1 MEANAKTEH
10 DKKIKD
16 LDKKAQDER
25 LKQQED
31 FENKRKE
38 LTDKEISD
46 TVSATDQF
54 YKEEQLKLTQR
65 NATADE
71 FAALELQR
79 LETQLQNA
87 KDYGQSTVDLE
98 LQIAA
103 KKKEIRDKDIEE
115 QKQAE
120 LQKIELTKGGFQAIG
135 ELVNAFAGSSE
146 EAQRRAFEIN
156 KAASIATAI
165 IDTYT
170 AAQGA
175 YKSQMAIAT
184 PDAPVRAAV
193 AAGIAIAQ
201 GLARVAQIKKTQF
214 QSKDAAGGG
223 AGGGG
228 GVPTAPALAPTVGGG
243 LPDEQQFGGMGRVYV
258 LEGDIT
264 KTQTRVRRLRNTSVV

>member
-1 MEANAKTEH
+1 
-10 DKKIKD
+10 
-16 LDKKAQDER
+16 
-25 LKQQED
+25 
-31 FENKRKE
+31 
-38 LTDKEISD
+38 
-46 TVSATDQF
+46 
-54 YKEEQLKLTQR
+54 
-65 NATADE
+65 
-71 FAALELQR
+71 
-79 LETQLQNA
+79 LQNA

-98 LQIAA
+98 LQIAQ

-120 LQKIELTKGGFQAIG
+120 LQKIELAKGGFQAIG
-135 ELVNAFAGSSE
+135 ELATAFAGSSE

-228 GVPTAPALAPTVGGG
+228 GVPTAPALAPTAGGT